1 MLNIRTTSGLSV
13 LICLILVVFLCGTVA
28 SAQDQDEPLKKKY
41 ASLLGEFE
49 FDISEFGGDVQVLTF
64 YVDEGSLWIDSG
76 DGDPATLKP
85 VEGVE
90 FEFTATA
97 SDGSEFEVKFVK
109 DDEGKYTICEINIVS
124 MGIVIVGTKIK

>member
-1 MLNIRTTSGLSV
+1 MLTIKTTPGLSV
-13 LICLILVVFLCGTVA
+13 LTCLILVVFLCGTVA
-28 SAQDQDEPLKKKY
+28 TAQDQDEALKKKY

-76 DGDPATLKP
+76 DGDPATLEP